1 LHVKTVKKRF
11 GDTLIP
17 NNVDVGVFTTACL
30 GLNSVEPMPNNFTTT
45 RLALRVKSNAQ
56 DLSLIH
62 GRSNFRNLK
71 SVQRVSKKL
80 AFEELE
86 SLMMM

>member
-1 LHVKTVKKRF
+1 
-11 GDTLIP
+11 
-17 NNVDVGVFTTACL
+17 
-30 GLNSVEPMPNNFTTT
+30 MPNNFTTT